1 MSDTEKQSEAAADK
15 DIRGPHPKVPAVWAE
30 ELALHRAEA
39 RRISVRF
46 LRMKGSTTHDVG
58 DVLVRLDGDTDRFR
72 LEHLD
77 DDGTAVEETHSLSGR
92 QVIDH
97 MWAWVCEEGL
107 EYASKNRLT
116 KLRGEL
122 AIYDERNICLNDSS
136 VSRKVLNL
144 EDPSRPYTDDDDND
158 LDAGIRGELAY
169 ERRVNREHTKRFVG
183 LVERIESRAHASML
197 ADAQRAEASRMI
209 DERSLLFTQAKEA
222 WCDKVMEQAL
232 GDARVDQLLEFGI
245 ATFTPKMPQVIDAF
259 CVLMRSY
266 GAKVDPSQVA
276 ACPDELMLW
285 ALDTCGAAV
294 FSGMSA
300 LAIAA
305 RAHAPGSDAYKG
317 ANVELL
323 AWWSGNIM
331 EPFGRQ
337 LPAELAAKAS
347 AWGLDACK
355 LLGLNPHDFTHLC
368 FADRAWADRPGS
380 D

>member
-1 MSDTEKQSEAAADK
+1 MTDK
-15 DIRGPHPKVPAVWAE
+15 INDDDATQTPDLRGPHPKVPAIWTE
-30 ELALHRAEA
+30 ELLLHRADA
-39 RRISVRF
+39 RRLSVRF
-46 LRMKGSTTHDVG
+46 LRMKGSTAHDVG
-58 DVLVRLDGDTDRFR
+58 DVLVRLDSDTDRFG
-72 LEHLD
+72 LEHLGE
-77 DDGTAVEETHSLSGR
+77 DGTLVHEPNSLSGR
-92 QVIDH
+92 QVIEH

-122 AIYDERNICLNDSS
+122 AIYDGRSVCLNDPST
-136 VSRKVLNL
+136 SRKVLNL
-144 EDPSRPYTDDDDND
+144 EDPARPYTDDDDND

-183 LVERIESRAHASML
+183 LVERIEARAHASML

-259 CVLMRSY
+259 CVLMRNY
-266 GAKVDPSQVA
+266 GAKVDPAQVA

-285 ALDTCGAAV
+285 ALDTCGASV

-347 AWGLDACK
+347 AWGLGACK
-355 LLGLNPHDFTHLC
+355 LLGLDPHDFTHLC
-368 FADRAWADRPGS
+368 FADRAWTDRPAGQ
-380 D
+380 